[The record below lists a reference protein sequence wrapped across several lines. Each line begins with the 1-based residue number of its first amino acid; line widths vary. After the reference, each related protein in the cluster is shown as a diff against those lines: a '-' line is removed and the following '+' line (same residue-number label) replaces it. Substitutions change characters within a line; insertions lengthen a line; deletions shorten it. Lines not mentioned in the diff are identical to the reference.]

1 MSHSDCAVAGW
12 GGRQWGGPGCAGNI
26 SNSATG
32 LSRKMYLKEVIA
44 STKTVVYVHVHVH
57 TLYMDMK
64 GGMYL
69 ETIIHIWM
77 FTLKCSQIVN
87 TW

>member
-1 MSHSDCAVAGW
+1 MG
-12 GGRQWGGPGCAGNI
+12 WGGPGCAGNI

-32 LSRKMYLKEVIA
+32 VSRKMYLKEVIA
-44 STKTVVYVHVHVH
+44 GTWYDASTTVVHVH

-69 ETIIHIWM
+69 KKVIHIWM
-77 FTLKCSQIVN
+77 FTL
-87 TW
+87 